1 MKKFDYNN
9 PITSVNE
16 IRLFVEH
23 LINVEELNFHTD
35 TPFEDYINMETKQ
48 PTYNKEDAQLRTNK
62 LNECFEF
69 GSLNGFDAE
78 DIICDYATY
87 LQTDRFA

>member
-1 MKKFDYNN
+1 MKTFNYNN
-9 PITSVNE
+9 PITSITD
-16 IRLFVEH
+16 IRAFVEH
-23 LINVEELNFHTD
+23 LITVEDIEFHTD
-35 TPFEDYINMETKQ
+35 TPFEDYINRETKQ
-48 PTYNKEDAQLRTNK
+48 PTYNKTEAQLRDNK

-78 DIICDYATY
+78 DIICDHATY